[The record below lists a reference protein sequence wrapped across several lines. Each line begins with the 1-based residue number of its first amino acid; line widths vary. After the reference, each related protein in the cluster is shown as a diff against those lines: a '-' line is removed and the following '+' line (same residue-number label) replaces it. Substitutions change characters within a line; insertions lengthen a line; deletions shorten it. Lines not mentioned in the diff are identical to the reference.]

1 MPYGGGT
8 YTLVY
13 NFTTEAATPP
23 IEIAKLDAQFTDIGT
38 ALSNCLL
45 RDGTGLPVA
54 DIPFNSQ
61 KLTGLGNATADSH
74 ALNRVTGDGRY
85 PQLGAANTFTYT
97 QEIASTGPA
106 LRFRETD
113 AAANNRSWD
122 VFVSGETFN
131 LRVVNDA
138 LDSAVNFMTVNRTDN
153 TVDSIALAAT
163 AITVNGVAVSDF
175 ARLSTAN
182 TFTGGHNVIEGP
194 TQPEQGF
201 NVTGGASNEKRWG
214 LVADTAGRFI
224 GFTRTDA
231 EVYGATWLQ
240 VERTGTTVDSIDLI
254 ATAITLNGVAASDY
268 ARLSSTNT
276 FTGANTFAGTGVE
289 LRFDETDAA
298 ADNGHWLFL
307 TSAEGFHLRA
317 YDDAWSTSN
326 PVFIV
331 NRTGTTVDSIALT
344 ATAVTVNGSAVQTA
358 SNLLA
363 TILTVDGAGSGL
375 DADLL
380 DGQSGAYYQS
390 ASNLNAGTLPDARF
404 PATLPAVSGVNL
416 TALNASNVASGDL
429 AYARFSTALLAND
442 GAGSG
447 LDADLLD
454 GQSGAYYQSASNL
467 NAGTLPDAR
476 FPATL
481 PAVSGVNLTA
491 LNATQL
497 TSGTIPAARVTSVD
511 AAATINSETIGYR
524 GVPRS
529 TTATTLAVGDNGK
542 CVAVSTHI
550 AVPNSTFAAGNC
562 VTVYNNSAAAINI
575 TKSAGTQYKAGVNA
589 DDASISLASRGLAT
603 IWFNS
608 ATEWV
613 VSGNVS

>member
-416 TALNASNVASGDL
+416 TALNA
-429 AYARFSTALLAND
+429 
-442 GAGSG
+442 
-447 LDADLLD
+447 
-454 GQSGAYYQSASNL
+454 
-467 NAGTLPDAR
+467 
-476 FPATL
+476 
-481 PAVSGVNLTA
+481 
-491 LNATQL
+491 TQL